1 MSQFQTRPAVQ
12 GIVKYFTQPHWNLTE
27 QAKVKRQNPELYRRL
42 KAEAA
47 EFDRLLAQQTA
58 APNRSTHPFNL

>member
-12 GIVKYFTQPHWNLTE
+12 GIVKYFTQQHWNLTE

-47 EFDRLLAQQTA
+47 EFDRDWAQQVA
-58 APNRSTHPFNL
+58 ACD

>member
-1 MSQFQTRPAVQ
+1 VSQFQTRPAVQ
-12 GIVKYFTQPHWNLTE
+12 GIVKYFTQQHWDLTE

-47 EFDRLLAQQTA
+47 EFDRLLAQ
-58 APNRSTHPFNL
+58 